1 MRRLSCLAI
10 GFLLRA
16 ALGSRS
22 KFASRREEQDMQI
35 SDKESEMSADENSSE
50 WYDPATEW

>member
-1 MRRLSCLAI
+1 MAI